1 MLRFV
6 PSVPSQLSISI
17 ITILFPFSFHP
28 HLPYHT
34 HAHTYNHSHPSTNS
48 HIHIHLHTHI
58 YLYTYTHTPIYLH
71 TNMHPLT
78 PIHTHPCTH
87 SLISIHL
94 HPHNHWHPCT
104 PTHSL
109 TSILIPHLT
118 IHTSIYALTPHPST
132 HIHVHAHTYP
142 FTVLNPKG
150 NQLQTFI
157 GRTDAKAEAPI
168 LWSPDTK
175 SWLVGKDPDAGKV
188 RRQKGKEAAED
199 EMVGWYQQLNG
210 HKFEPAVGD
219 SKDQGSL
226 ACCSPWD
233 CKESD
238 MT

>member
-6 PSVPSQLSISI
+6 PSVPSQLSVSI
-17 ITILFPFSFHP
+17 IHHYFSFLISPTSILP
-28 HLPYHT
+28 HTCTHIQPLICIYKVIHT
-34 HAHTYNHSHPSTNS
+34 HLFTYSYLSTHSHPHTFTLTC
-48 HIHIHLHTHI
+48 IHSQ
-58 YLYTYTHTPIYLH
+58 LYIHTP
-71 TNMHPLT
+71 
-78 PIHTHPCTH
+78 
-87 SLISIHL
+87 
-94 HPHNHWHPCT
+94 NHWHPCT

-118 IHTSIYALTPHPST
+118 IHTSIYTLTPHPST

-142 FTVLNPKG
+142 FTILNPKG
-150 NQLQTFI
+150 NQPQIFI
-157 GRTDAKAEAPI
+157 GRTDVKAEALT

-175 SWLVGKDPDAGKV
+175 SWLFGKDPDAGKV
-188 RRQKGKEAAED
+188 RRQKGKKAAED
-199 EMVGWYQQLNG
+199 EGVGWYQQLNG
-210 HKFEPAVGD
+210 HKFEPTLGD